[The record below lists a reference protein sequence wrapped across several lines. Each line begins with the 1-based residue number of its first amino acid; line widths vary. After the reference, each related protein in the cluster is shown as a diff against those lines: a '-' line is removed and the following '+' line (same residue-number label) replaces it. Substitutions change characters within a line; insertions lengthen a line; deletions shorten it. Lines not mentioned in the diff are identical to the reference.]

1 MRSLVVSL
9 MFCLSLNS
17 LIVSARQQ
25 DQSHPPAASTDV
37 LPPIYY
43 DSLLNGLQ
51 ILIVERP
58 GDERVTIG
66 FMIKSGA
73 AFDLVKKEGT
83 ADLTA
88 RLIIHRARTI
98 NDKPLAEQFEQLK
111 VRWGYSVTWD
121 ATRFWFDVPR
131 QNLIHLFPLLAEIF
145 SRPAFSE
152 EALQALKRERSAELQ
167 RQRPSSA
174 ELARRI
180 FYREVFAG
188 HPYARPVE
196 GTATSVENIT
206 LADIRR
212 HFRRFYLAN
221 NAVLIVIGNVSSEA
235 AMPIIRPTFGALLK
249 GKLVPATF
257 RAPERPKGIHITL
270 VDRPKEPEAHLYMGH
285 LAMPR
290 SNEDFIPFL
299 LLTHALGGTPQS
311 QLARLTGVFAPAHV
325 ELSSQLEAY
334 RLYGVFSIRAR
345 MPSQQVPVVVSTLL
359 KFIENTRTNPITE
372 YELIAAKNYFLEHF
386 PERLRTPRDIIEQLE
401 DIELYHLGRDYIH
414 SYSRRIEGVTPEQI
428 KRVAARY
435 LSSTDLHIVVVGRAA
450 DMEAGLRRI
459 GTLDIVKPT
468 SPGEQLAPQQ

>member
-1 MRSLVVSL
+1 MRSLVFNL
-9 MFCLSLNS
+9 MLCLSLNPV
-17 LIVSARQQ
+17 IASALQQ
-25 DQSHPPAASTDV
+25 DQSHPPAASTDL

-58 GDERVTIG
+58 DDERVTIG

-73 AFDLVKKEGT
+73 AFDLVSKEGT

-88 RLIIHRARTI
+88 RLILYRLRTI
-98 NDKPLAEQFEQLK
+98 DNKPLAEQFEQLK
-111 VRWGYSVTWD
+111 VRSGLSVSWD
-121 ATRFWFDVPR
+121 ATRFWFDAPR
-131 QNLIHLFPLLAEIF
+131 QNLVHLFPLLAEIF

-152 EALQALKRERSAELQ
+152 EALHALKRERLAEL
-167 RQRPSSA
+167 RQRSLSPM
-174 ELARRI
+174 ERARRA
-180 FYREVFAG
+180 FYRKVFAG

-196 GTATSVENIT
+196 GTAASIENVT

-221 NAVLIVIGNVSSEA
+221 NAVLLVIGNVSSEA

-257 RAPERPKGIHITL
+257 RAPRRPQGIHITL
-270 VDRPKEPEAHLYMGH
+270 IDQPKASEASLYMGH

-290 SNEDFIPFL
+290 SSEDFTPFL
-299 LLTHALGGTPQS
+299 LLAHALGGTPQS
-311 QLARLTGVFAPAHV
+311 QLARLTGVFAPARV

-345 MPSQQVPVVVSTLL
+345 APSRQVPVVIATLL
-359 KFIENTRTNPITE
+359 KFIENTRVNPITP
-372 YELIAAKNYFLEHF
+372 YELVAAKNYFLDHF
-386 PERLRTPRDIIEQLE
+386 PERLQTPRDIIEQLE
-401 DIELYHLGRDYIH
+401 DIELYHLGRDYVH
-414 SYSRRIEGVTPEQI
+414 SYYRRIERVTPEQI
-428 KRVAARY
+428 KQVAARY

-459 GTLDIVKPT
+459 GVLDIVKPT
-468 SPGEQLAPQQ
+468 DPAEASIPRQ